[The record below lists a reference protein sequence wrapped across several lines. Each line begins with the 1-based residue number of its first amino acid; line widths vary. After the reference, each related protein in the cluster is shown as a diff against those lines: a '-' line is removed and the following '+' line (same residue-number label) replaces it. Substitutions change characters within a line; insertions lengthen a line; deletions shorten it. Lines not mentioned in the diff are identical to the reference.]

1 MTEEE
6 KGFIVKDHRAFAD
19 DGSTREPDK
28 EEPEPAAQK
37 EAGPQKQEEQAQD
50 GPAEQS
56 QEKESKRSLPP
67 VDFSGLILSLSHA
80 ALLHLGQIP
89 DPQTGQ
95 THKDHDMA
103 RHSID
108 TISMLHEKTKGNLT
122 PEEQKLT
129 DNVLT
134 ELRLAFVRLTQ

>member
-80 ALLHLGQIP
+80 ALLH
-89 DPQTGQ
+89 
-95 THKDHDMA
+95 K
-103 RHSID
+103 
-108 TISMLHEKTKGNLT
+108 
-122 PEEQKLT
+122 
-129 DNVLT
+129 
-134 ELRLAFVRLTQ
+134 AFVDNEPFFESNYLHLLIIR

>member
-6 KGFIVKDHRAFAD
+6 KGFTIKDRRFFAEDGNPRDNDEDAAESAAPKEAEPPRQEKRAPEEPA
-19 DGSTREPDK
+19 REPG
-28 EEPEPAAQK
+28 ETQ
-37 EAGPQKQEEQAQD
+37 G
-50 GPAEQS
+50 
-56 QEKESKRSLPP
+56 RRTLPP

-89 DPQTGQ
+89 DPHTGQ

-103 RHSID
+103 RHTID
-108 TISMLHEKTKGNLT
+108 TISMLRDKTKGNLT